1 MQMEI
6 LTKNNLQL
14 SIMSFML
21 DNHVVQNFTNVI
33 NMQLKIWV
41 NNTLIY
47 KNNKV
52 NNDQSN
58 EK

>member
-1 MQMEI
+1 MEI